1 MEMSGGKNHVVG
13 LPAVSVYMDVRKSSH
28 ASWRGSFRQKFC
40 LDRAHMDK
48 QKLLLTKR
56 TPQESLVLMLS
67 VLAVIG
73 ILPFAILRF
82 ARHETLVA
90 SLDLGLVVGIAAM
103 SAYLCRT
110 RELRM
115 ISIINTI
122 FYSGGMVL
130 AIYLKGE
137 SLAYWA
143 FPVMIASFFLL
154 KPKEAALS
162 NTVTMLALIYV
173 LIQHVTPLNFATI
186 FVNLLIVNLFSYV
199 FAVRMHQQHDSL
211 SQQASKDFLTGAGNR
226 LALETQLDEAVTSF
240 QHSKVVASMLL
251 LDIDHFKSIND
262 THGHGFGDD
271 ILVRL
276 SALIQSRI
284 RSSDAFFR
292 YGGEEFVVIAMGADL
307 DATVKLAEELRHLVQ
322 ASRLLPERELT
333 VSLGVAELQEGQ
345 SSADWLNRADAAL
358 YDAKRSGRNMT
369 RMAD

>member
-1 MEMSGGKNHVVG
+1 
-13 LPAVSVYMDVRKSSH
+13 
-28 ASWRGSFRQKFC
+28 
-40 LDRAHMDK
+40 
-48 QKLLLTKR
+48 
-56 TPQESLVLMLS
+56 
-67 VLAVIG
+67 
-73 ILPFAILRF
+73 
-82 ARHETLVA
+82 
-90 SLDLGLVVGIAAM
+90 AAM

-110 RELRM
+110 REIRM

-154 KPKEAALS
+154 NPKEAALS

-240 QHSKVVASMLL
+240 QHSKVVASLLL

-307 DATVKLAEELRHLVQ
+307 DATVKLAEELGHLVQ
-322 ASRLLPERELT
+322 VSRLLPEREL
-333 VSLGVAELQEGQ
+333 
-345 SSADWLNRADAAL
+345 R
-358 YDAKRSGRNMT
+358 
-369 RMAD
+369 